1 MTNNNEVTIIGSEW
15 CPSYNTVLSLQQLGF
30 DKEHLRLA
38 GEIYKRS
45 TSTPNDREFKAFV
58 ATRRNSEQ
66 LLIPLDWSPEPKT
79 RKTIKS
85 WGYEEVLIKHA
96 SELFIISCR
105 EAGSVIVN
113 RDSAFVSY
121 LKSKYPLERLN
132 KPLSK
137 ADWTTLVLKGAC
149 VDQINSAL
157 TTIEGMLDGSTTD
170 RCTSS
175 ELKTMIESLIFKEG

>member
-1 MTNNNEVTIIGSEW
+1 MTNNNEMTVIRSQW
-15 CPSYNTVLSLQQLGF
+15 RPSHNTMLSLQQLGF

-45 TSTPNDREFKAFV
+45 TSTPNDREFRAFV
-58 ATRRNSEQ
+58 GTRRNSD
-66 LLIPLDWSPEPKT
+66 LLVIPLDWSPEPKT
-79 RKTIKS
+79 TKKLKS

-96 SELFIISCR
+96 SELFTISCR
-105 EAGSVIVN
+105 EAGSVIVS
-113 RDSAFVSY
+113 RDSAFVRY
-121 LKSKYPLERLN
+121 LKNKYPLERLN

-149 VDQINSAL
+149 GIQINSAL
-157 TTIEGMLDGSTTD
+157 TTIEGMWDGLTTD

-175 ELKTMIESLIFKEG
+175 ELRTMIEGLIFEKG